1 MIVVTRLHG
10 SSMALNCD
18 LIERVEATPETVLTL
33 VDGNRYVIR
42 ESVGEIVDRVRAF
55 RASWSCWPAAWTA
68 RRPAS
73 GPCTWSPTRSRM
85 PDAGYAGSRCR

>member
-10 SSMALNCD
+10 SRMALNCD

-55 RASWSCWPAAWTA
+55 RASVVMLAGRLEREAASQRTLHLVHDPE
-68 RRPAS
+68 R
-73 GPCTWSPTRSRM
+73 
-85 PDAGYAGSRCR
+85 DA

>member
-42 ESVGEIVDRVRAF
+42 ESVGEIVDRVRTF
-55 RASWSCWPAAWTA
+55 RASVVMLAGLLEREAA
-68 RRPAS
+68 
-73 GPCTWSPTRSRM
+73 GQRSLYLV
-85 PDAGYAGSRCR
+85 PDPEQDA